1 MILVDSNIILDI
13 LTEDPNWYDWSA
25 STLETLAEDNKLI
38 INDVIYSEIS
48 ISFRY
53 IEELEE
59 VLTNSFII
67 QPIPK
72 EALFLAGKVF
82 IKYKNAGGVK
92 QSTLPDFFIGA
103 HAAVNQIPIL
113 TRDTQRFQTYFPTVR
128 LIAPSALH

>member
-13 LTEDPNWYDWSA
+13 LTEDLNWYDWSA

-59 VLTNSFII
+59 VLTNNFII

-92 QSTLPDFFIGA
+92 QSTIGA
-103 HAAVNQIPIL
+103 HASILDIPLL
-113 TRDTQRFQTYFPTVR
+113 TRDKKGYKNNFPN
-128 LIAPSALH
+128 LKIICP

>member
-25 STLETLAEDNKLI
+25 STLETLAEDHKLI
-38 INDVIYSEIS
+38 INDIIYSEIS

-59 VLTNSFII
+59 TLTDNLII

-82 IKYKNAGGVK
+82 VKYKNAGGMK

-103 HAAVNQIPIL
+103 HASILGIPLL
-113 TRDTQRFQTYFPTVR
+113 TRDKKGYKNNFPN
-128 LIAPSALH
+128 LEIICP

>member
-59 VLTNSFII
+59 VLADSFII

-72 EALFLAGKVF
+72 EALFLAGKIFV
-82 IKYKNAGGVK
+82 KYKNAGGLK
-92 QSTLPDFFIGA
+92 QSTFPDFFIGA
-103 HAAVNQIPIL
+103 HASILGIPLL
-113 TRDTQRFQTYFPTVR
+113 TRDKKGYKNNFPN
-128 LIAPSALH
+128 LKIICP

>member
-59 VLTNSFII
+59 VLADSFII

-72 EALFLAGKVF
+72 EALFLAGKIFV
-82 IKYKNAGGVK
+82 KYKNAGGLK

-103 HAAVNQIPIL
+103 HASILGIPLL
-113 TRDTQRFQTYFPTVR
+113 TRDKKGYKNNFPN
-128 LIAPSALH
+128 LKIICP

>member
-13 LTEDPNWYDWSA
+13 LTEDRNWYDWSA

-59 VLTNSFII
+59 ILTNSFII

-82 IKYKNAGGVK
+82 VKYKNAGGVK

-103 HAAVNQIPIL
+103 HALILGIPLL
-113 TRDTQRFQTYFPTVR
+113 TRDKKGYKNNFPN
-128 LIAPSALH
+128 LKIICP

>member
-59 VLTNSFII
+59 ILTNSFIM

-82 IKYKNAGGVK
+82 VKYKNAGGVK

-103 HAAVNQIPIL
+103 HASILSIPLL
-113 TRDTQRFQTYFPTVR
+113 TRDKKGYKNNFPN
-128 LIAPSALH
+128 LKIICP

>member
-13 LTEDPNWYDWSA
+13 LTEDLNWYDWSA

-103 HAAVNQIPIL
+103 HASILDIPLL
-113 TRDTQRFQTYFPTVR
+113 TRDKKGYKNNFPN
-128 LIAPSALH
+128 LKIICP

>member
-59 VLTNSFII
+59 ILTNSFII

-82 IKYKNAGGVK
+82 VKYKNAGGVK

-103 HAAVNQIPIL
+103 HASILSIPLL
-113 TRDTQRFQTYFPTVR
+113 TRDKKGYKNNFPN
-128 LIAPSALH
+128 LKIICP

>member
-59 VLTNSFII
+59 ILADSFII

-72 EALFLAGKVF
+72 EALFLAGKIFV
-82 IKYKNAGGVK
+82 KYKNAGGLK

-103 HAAVNQIPIL
+103 HASILGIPLL
-113 TRDTQRFQTYFPTVR
+113 TRDKKGYKNNFPN
-128 LIAPSALH
+128 LKIICP

>member
-82 IKYKNAGGVK
+82 VKYKNAGGVK

-103 HAAVNQIPIL
+103 HALILGIPLL
-113 TRDTQRFQTYFPTVR
+113 TRDKKGYKNNFPN
-128 LIAPSALH
+128 LKIICP

>member
-59 VLTNSFII
+59 VLADSFII

-82 IKYKNAGGVK
+82 IKYKNAGEVK
-92 QSTLPDFFIGA
+92 QSTLPDFFYRSSCFNIR
-103 HAAVNQIPIL
+103 NTFIN
-113 TRDTQRFQTYFPTVR
+113 
-128 LIAPSALH
+128 

>member
-1 MILVDSNIILDI
+1 MILVDSNIILDL
-13 LTEDPNWYDWSA
+13 LTEDPNWYSWSA
-25 STLETLAEDNKLI
+25 STLETLAEDHKLI
-38 INDVIYSEIS
+38 INDIIYSEIS

-59 VLTNSFII
+59 ILTNSFII

-82 IKYKNAGGVK
+82 VKYKNAGGVK

-103 HAAVNQIPIL
+103 HASILGIPLL
-113 TRDTQRFQTYFPTVR
+113 TRDKKGYKNSFPN
-128 LIAPSALH
+128 LKIICP

>member
-59 VLTNSFII
+59 ILTNSFIM

-82 IKYKNAGGVK
+82 VKYKNAGGVK

-103 HAAVNQIPIL
+103 HASILGIPLL
-113 TRDTQRFQTYFPTVR
+113 TRDKKGYKNNFLNLKIICP
-128 LIAPSALH
+128 

>member
-82 IKYKNAGGVK
+82 IKSLLGIFPAACGVIWRNEQIYTQK
-92 QSTLPDFFIGA
+92 SQCYRT
-103 HAAVNQIPIL
+103 AVSHGISSKIS
-113 TRDTQRFQTYFPTVR
+113 
-128 LIAPSALH
+128 PSSV

>member
-13 LTEDPNWYDWSA
+13 PTEDPNWYDWSA

-59 VLTNSFII
+59 ILTNSFII

-82 IKYKNAGGVK
+82 VKYKNAGGVK
-92 QSTLPDFFIGA
+92 QSTLPDFFYRSSCFNIR
-103 HAAVNQIPIL
+103 H
-113 TRDTQRFQTYFPTVR
+113 T
-128 LIAPSALH
+128 LIN

>member
-59 VLTNSFII
+59 ILTNSFII

-82 IKYKNAGGVK
+82 VKYKNAGGVK

-103 HAAVNQIPIL
+103 HASILDIPLL
-113 TRDTQRFQTYFPTVR
+113 TRDKKGYKNNFPN
-128 LIAPSALH
+128 LKIICP

>member
-103 HAAVNQIPIL
+103 HASILDIPLL
-113 TRDTQRFQTYFPTVR
+113 TRDKKGYKNNFPN
-128 LIAPSALH
+128 LKIICP

>member
-59 VLTNSFII
+59 ILTNSFII

-82 IKYKNAGGVK
+82 VKYKNAGGVK

-103 HAAVNQIPIL
+103 HALILGIPLL
-113 TRDTQRFQTYFPTVR
+113 TRDKKGYKNNFPN
-128 LIAPSALH
+128 LKIICP

>member
-13 LTEDPNWYDWSA
+13 LTEDRNWYDWSA

-82 IKYKNAGGVK
+82 VKYKNAGGVK

-103 HAAVNQIPIL
+103 HASILDIPLL
-113 TRDTQRFQTYFPTVR
+113 TRDKKGYKNNFPN
-128 LIAPSALH
+128 LKIICP

>member
-25 STLETLAEDNKLI
+25 STLETLAEDHKLI

-48 ISFRY
+48 ISFRS

-59 VLTNSFII
+59 VLTDNFII

-72 EALFLAGKVF
+72 EALFLAGKIFV
-82 IKYKNAGGVK
+82 KYKNAGGFK
-92 QSTLPDFFIGA
+92 QSTLPDFFIGS
-103 HAAVNQIPIL
+103 HASILGIPLL
-113 TRDTQRFQTYFPTVR
+113 TRDKKGYKNNFPN
-128 LIAPSALH
+128 LQIICP